1 MEGLLH
7 YDFEE
12 LIFGG
17 PGKGSGLIS
26 EFYGILKFVATLI
39 SCLI

>member
-7 YDFEE
+7 YDFEG

-17 PGKGSGLIS
+17 PGKGGGLIS
-26 EFYGILKFVATLI
+26 EFYDILF
-39 SCLI
+39 